1 MSFIRY
7 NGKVRGEIEVM
18 QLDLK
23 EIPEDIHLSDAE
35 KVIYD
40 YIVENIHDIPYMSS
54 RELAQLTNS
63 NATTIL
69 RLSRKFGY
77 DNFNDFKYEIILKLR
92 DKKLPHVELKENYN
106 TPECIGLVSK
116 LYESVI
122 TRTKHNISLSQF
134 EKIINAL
141 NDCEAIDFIASNM
154 NSDIAHYAE
163 HVLTPIGKPI
173 YVYENQ
179 DLQVISSMNIPENHV
194 VILISKTGISHHVL
208 DVAYTLCQRG
218 ICTIALTPIDQGP
231 LSKLCTYMIKVE
243 TNEKFNQLRDVSFS
257 ISTKYVIDLFFT
269 SLLSKNYDQ
278 TLSIYDAYLRV
289 VGE

>member
-1 MSFIRY
+1 M
-7 NGKVRGEIEVM
+7 M
-18 QLDLK
+18 QSELK
-23 EIPEDIHLSDAE
+23 KDIPEGINLSDAE

-40 YIVENIHDIPYMSS
+40 YIVENIYDIPCMSS

-77 DNFNDFKYEIILKLR
+77 ENFNDFKYEIILKLR
-92 DKKLPHVELKENYN
+92 DKKLPHVELKEDYN
-106 TPECIGLVSK
+106 TPECVGLVSQ

-134 EKIINAL
+134 DKIIDTL
-141 NDCEAIDFIASNM
+141 NDCHAIDFIASNM
-154 NSDIAHYAE
+154 NSDIAHYAQ
-163 HVLTPIGKPI
+163 HILTPIGKPI

-179 DLQVISSMNIPENHV
+179 DLQVISSMNIPQDHV
-194 VILISKTGISHHVL
+194 VILLSKTGCSHHIL

-218 ICTIALTPIDQGP
+218 ISTIALTPVIDGP
-231 LSKLCTYMIKVE
+231 LAKFCTYMIKVE
-243 TNEKFNQLRDVSFS
+243 TTKEVNQLRDVSFS

-269 SLLSKNYDQ
+269 SLFSKNHDD
-278 TLSIYDAYLRV
+278 TLAIYDAYLKV
-289 VGE
+289 VGG

>member
-1 MSFIRY
+1 
-7 NGKVRGEIEVM
+7 M

-23 EIPEDIHLSDAE
+23 KDIPEGISLSDAE

-92 DKKLPHVELKENYN
+92 DKKLPEVELKENYN
-106 TPECIGLVSK
+106 TAECIDLVSK

-122 TRTKHNISLSQF
+122 TRTKHNISFSQF
-134 EKIINAL
+134 DKIIDML
-141 NDCEAIDFIASNM
+141 NNCEAIDFVASNM
-154 NSDIAHYAE
+154 NSNIARYAQ
-163 HVLTPIGKPI
+163 HVLTPIRKPI

-179 DLQVISSMNIPENHV
+179 DLQVISSMNIPEDHV
-194 VILISKTGISHHVL
+194 VILLSKTGCSHHVL

-218 ICTIALTPIDQGP
+218 VRTIALTSEIQGP
-231 LSKLCTYMIKVE
+231 LSKLCTYMIQVE
-243 TNEKFNQLRDVSFS
+243 TNKEFNQLKDVSFS

-269 SLLSKNYDQ
+269 SLFSKNHDD
-278 TLSIYDAYLRV
+278 TLAIYDAYLHV
-289 VGE
+289 VGG